1 MASLADKL
9 RAQREGRVEVMP
21 GKWVRFLRPP
31 EIDFVRLR
39 GGVLAEHVCEYVT
52 GWDGITEADV
62 LGAGIGAS
70 DPAEFS
76 PELWAEYARDRV
88 DVVGKVAQAIADAIT
103 LHLEQ
108 RSAAAKN

>member
-1 MASLADKL
+1 MSALADKL

-31 EIDFVRLR
+31 EIDFGRLR
-39 GGVLAEHVCEYVT
+39 GGVGADHVCEYVI

-62 LGAGIGAS
+62 LGASIGVNDAA
-70 DPAEFS
+70 PFS
-76 PELWAEYARDRV
+76 PELWAEYVRDRI
-88 DVVGKVAQAIADAIT
+88 DVVGKVAQAIADAIS

-108 RSAAAKN
+108 RGAIAKN